1 MNAMLQYYNCTG
13 IHHREV
19 YCSAMLIIG
28 IAGGTGSGKTT
39 VARSV
44 IDRLGSDKVTFISQD
59 NYYKNP
65 MHLSLA
71 ERELINY
78 DHPLA
83 FDIELL
89 ANDLMTLRA
98 DQTAF
103 APVYD
108 FTIHGRS
115 MDETIELKP
124 NKIVILEGL
133 HVLAEESIRKA
144 LDIKVFVDTDPD
156 VRILRR
162 VLRDIEERGRTIKS
176 VHDQYLNTVK
186 PMHEAFIEPSKK
198 YADIIIPE
206 GGHNEVGIQLLSIL
220 TEKYLTDSPGIL
232 EI

>member
-1 MNAMLQYYNCTG
+1 
-13 IHHREV
+13 
-19 YCSAMLIIG
+19 MLIIG

-65 MHLSLA
+65 THLSFA

-89 ANDLMTLRA
+89 ANDLLLLKA
-98 DQTAF
+98 GQTAY

-108 FTIHGRS
+108 FTVHARS
-115 MDETIELKP
+115 SDQTVELKP

-133 HVLAEESIRKA
+133 HVLSEESIRQA

-162 VLRDIEERGRTIKS
+162 VLRDIEERGRTIQS

-198 YADIIIPE
+198 YADLIIPE

-220 TEKYLTDSPGIL
+220 TEKYLTDGPGPFDL
-232 EI
+232 